1 MKADEIRAIRE
12 RMDMIAD
19 SQRRIESLLQSLKP
33 ALMKIVEHGEY
44 LMTMKEAARYLGV
57 GIGTLRTWTKDGRIK
72 RYRRGRMTGYLK
84 SELDKEFEIEN

>member
-1 MKADEIRAIRE
+1 MKADEIKAIRE
-12 RMDMIAD
+12 QMDMIAG

-72 RYRRGRMTGYLK
+72 RYRRGK
-84 SELDKEFEIEN
+84 LDKEFEIEN

>member
-57 GIGTLRTWTKDGRIK
+57 GIGTLRTWTKEGRIK

-84 SELDKEFEIEN
+84 SELDKEFEIED

>member
-1 MKADEIRAIRE
+1 MKADEIKVIRE
-12 RMDMIAD
+12 QMDMIAG
-19 SQRRIESLLQSLKP
+19 SQRRIENLLQSLKP

-72 RYRRGRMTGYLK
+72 RCRRGKMTGYLK
-84 SELDKEFEIEN
+84 SELDKEFEIED

>member
-12 RMDMIAD
+12 RMDMITD
-19 SQRRIESLLQSLKP
+19 SQRRIESLLQSVKP

-44 LMTMKEAARYLGV
+44 LMTMKEAAQYLGV
-57 GIGTLRTWTKDGRIK
+57 GIGTLRTWTKEGRIK

-84 SELDKEFEIEN
+84 SELDKEFEIED

>member
-19 SQRRIESLLQSLKP
+19 SQRRIENLLQSLKP

-57 GIGTLRTWTKDGRIK
+57 GIGTLRTWTSQIRA
-72 RYRRGRMTGYLK
+72 
-84 SELDKEFEIEN
+84 

>member
-1 MKADEIRAIRE
+1 MKADDIKAIRE
-12 RMDMIAD
+12 QMDMIAG
-19 SQRRIESLLQSLKP
+19 SQRRIENLLQSLKP

-57 GIGTLRTWTKDGRIK
+57 GIGTLRTWTKEGRIK
-72 RYRRGRMTGYLK
+72 RYRRGRMVGYLK